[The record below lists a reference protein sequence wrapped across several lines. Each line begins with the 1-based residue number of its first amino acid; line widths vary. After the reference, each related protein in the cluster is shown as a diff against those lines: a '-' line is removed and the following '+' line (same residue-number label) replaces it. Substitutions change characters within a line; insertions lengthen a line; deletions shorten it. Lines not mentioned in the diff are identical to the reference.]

1 MSTLAETLAR
11 IDASPRGAR
20 VGAFVDLDGTLVS
33 GYTAFAFY
41 RDRLRRNDIG
51 PDELLRSAAVI
62 ADSVVGGDA
71 SRLGPIAVAGL
82 RGQRVEDL
90 ERLGERLYARELAAT
105 VRPEMREVVR
115 AHQARGHTVVLA
127 TSATRFQAA
136 ALARDLDVD
145 ELLCTELEV
154 RDGHLTGALPDG
166 MLWGPA
172 KAAAVRS
179 AIERHALDP
188 SASFAYAN
196 GDEDVALLAGVRRPH
211 AVNPESLLER
221 VAQLEDW
228 PVLRFTDPGGSG
240 LRSALS
246 TIAAIGGM
254 NAALALGGG
263 LAALRRNRRAAL
275 NLSAGPAFDVA
286 LSLAGVRLN
295 VTGRE
300 KLWQE
305 RPAVFVFNHQSNLDP
320 LVVGALLRR
329 DFTATGKK
337 EAKWDPSALLVG
349 RLLDAAYL
357 DRERPAAAKQELN
370 RLVARLSDGESVMI
384 APEGTRS
391 ATASLQPFK
400 HGAFHLAMQAR
411 VPVVPVVLRDTGR
424 LMPPGTTTIRPG
436 TADVCVLGPIATD
449 RWKAKD
455 IARHVERV
463 RSRMQETLDRWPG
476 AGDD

>member
-1 MSTLAETLAR
+1 
-11 IDASPRGAR
+11 
-20 VGAFVDLDGTLVS
+20 
-33 GYTAFAFY
+33 
-41 RDRLRRNDIG
+41 
-51 PDELLRSAAVI
+51 
-62 ADSVVGGDA
+62 
-71 SRLGPIAVAGL
+71 
-82 RGQRVEDL
+82 
-90 ERLGERLYARELAAT
+90 
-105 VRPEMREVVR
+105 
-115 AHQARGHTVVLA
+115 
-127 TSATRFQAA
+127 
-136 ALARDLDVD
+136 
-145 ELLCTELEV
+145 
-154 RDGHLTGALPDG
+154 

-179 AIERHALDP
+179 AIDRHALDP
-188 SASFAYAN
+188 GESFAYAN

-221 VAQLEDW
+221 VARLEDW
-228 PVLRFTDPGGSG
+228 PVLRLTDPGGSG
-240 LRSALS
+240 LRSAVS

-300 KLWQE
+300 NLWQE
-305 RPAVFVFNHQSNLDP
+305 RPAIFVFNHQSNLDP

-337 EAKWDPSALLVG
+337 EAKWDPSAMLVG
-349 RLLDAAYL
+349 RLVDAAYL

-424 LMPPGTTTIRPG
+424 LMPPGATTIRPG
-436 TADVCVLGPIATD
+436 TAHVCVLDPIATD
-449 RWKAKD
+449 RWNAND

-463 RSRMQETLDRWPG
+463 RSRMQETLERWPG
-476 AGDD
+476 HFEL